1 MTWVTGRGTFKGMRV
16 VSRYAPVPLVEGMG
30 SGRRA
35 WANGLA
41 VRESGLIAMR
51 IFASMGNLSEWS
63 ESRFRGTV
71 ALLLSCAIHTS
82 LLILFA
88 LCYVGATREG
98 DSLVLRSG
106 EADGET
112 VSFMSVPV
120 ELVPDPE
127 LTEAAE
133 QPVAPAPLPLPQPDL
148 NVAAEIT
155 QSLADSRG
163 ELGSDAVASLL
174 TSGFSGEGNGLIG
187 GGRNHRLSPEQE
199 PMKKGAKF
207 FGSYA
212 QGQKFVFVVD
222 SSTSMQGD
230 RWPRACQELM
240 YSIAKLE
247 DGQEFFVLCFDYRTS
262 CMLNLPR
269 NRVEYFS
276 NTPEVRADL
285 QAWLM
290 QHRLGPATHP
300 ANAMALALK
309 LAPDAIFLL
318 SDGELQDDTLFMLR
332 RMNNDRSSF
341 GQTPVHTIALMS
353 HYGHTTLRMIAAE
366 NAGTFNWIGD

>member
-1 MTWVTGRGTFKGMRV
+1 MPIAERTALPRDA
-16 VSRYAPVPLVEGMG
+16 S
-30 SGRRA
+30 
-35 WANGLA
+35 ANGLPNGGW
-41 VRESGLIAMR
+41 VISMK
-51 IFASMGNLSEWS
+51 IFASIGNLSEWS

-71 ALLLSCAIHTS
+71 ALLVSCAVHAS

-88 LCYVGATREG
+88 LYYVGTPQPG
-98 DSLVLRSG
+98 DHLILSSSDT
-106 EADGET
+106 AGET
-112 VSFMSVPV
+112 VAFVSEAV
-120 ELVPDPE
+120 ELIPEPVLPDT
-127 LTEAAE
+127 LE
-133 QPVAPAPLPLPQPDL
+133 QPVDAPSLMPQPEL
-148 NVAAEIT
+148 NVPADLART
-155 QSLADSRG
+155 LADSRSTLPG
-163 ELGSDAVASLL
+163 DVVASLL
-174 TSGFSGEGNGLIG
+174 TSGPAAG
-187 GGRNHRLSPEQE
+187 GGGFAGGSPGRQTSPQQE
-199 PMKKGAKF
+199 PLPKGATF

-212 QGQKFVFVVD
+212 QGRKFVFVLD

-247 DGQEFFVLCFDYRTS
+247 DGQEFLVLCFDHRTS

-276 NTPEVRADL
+276 NTPEVRAEL
-285 QAWLM
+285 QAWLS

-309 LAPDAIFLL
+309 LDPDAIFLL

-332 RMNNDRSSF
+332 RMNNGRSSF

-353 HYGHTTLRMIAAE
+353 HYGVATLRLIAGE
-366 NAGTFNWIGD
+366 NGGTFNWIGE

>member
-1 MTWVTGRGTFKGMRV
+1 MGDGPWDAQGDAGGFVSPCTAYCRRDSLRGVGQVRTGWR
-16 VSRYAPVPLVEGMG
+16 
-30 SGRRA
+30 
-35 WANGLA
+35 NG
-41 VRESGLIAMR
+41 VWLIAMK
-51 IFASMGNLSEWS
+51 IFASMGNVSEWS
-63 ESRFRGTV
+63 DSRFRGTV
-71 ALLLSCAIHTS
+71 ALLISCAVHTS

-88 LCYVGATREG
+88 LYYVGATRPG
-98 DSLVLRSG
+98 DSLVLRS
-106 EADGET
+106 ADTDEET
-112 VSFMSVPV
+112 VSFMNVPV

-127 LTEAAE
+127 LAEAAE
-133 QPVAPAPLPLPQPDL
+133 QPVAPAPLPQPNL

-155 QSLADSRG
+155 HSLAEPRG
-163 ELGSDAVASLL
+163 ELPGDAVASLL
-174 TSGFSGEGNGLIG
+174 TSGFSGEGNGFVG
-187 GGRNHRLSPEQE
+187 GGRHRRLSPEQE

-212 QGQKFVFVVD
+212 QGRRFVFVVD

-269 NRVEYFS
+269 GRAEYFS
-276 NTPEVRADL
+276 NTPEVRAEL
-285 QAWLM
+285 QAWLI
-290 QHRLGPATHP
+290 QHPLGPATHP

-332 RMNNDRSSF
+332 RMNNNRSSF

-353 HYGHTTLRMIAAE
+353 HYGHATLRMIAAE
-366 NAGTFNWIGD
+366 NAGTFNWIGE